1 MARKTALNVKRLVKL
16 LVEVTPQWREEMLTA
31 IEAELKQLSYDM
43 TTENLTKMREQ
54 EEIKQQVL
62 ALELGSRVEQGN
74 LECFSTVEVGTDLVK
89 ELQRAVVM
97 RDGVVIE
104 IL

>member
-74 LECFSTVEVGTDLVK
+74 LECLSTVEFGKDLVK